1 MCVCV
6 LRCLFSPELKHG
18 DDVLYSTD
26 VIIGQ
31 EDIFAKLL
39 CLLFSYSGAKL
50 MVPDYICLYEKTHKE
65 CFAQADR

>member
-1 MCVCV
+1 MCV
-6 LRCLFSPELKHG
+6 LRCLFSAELKHG

-39 CLLFSYSGAKL
+39 CLLFSHSGAKR
-50 MVPDYICLYEKTHKE
+50 MVPDYICLYEVTHKV
-65 CFAQADR
+65 CFSQAGR